1 MLQAYPKTIHL
12 THVLQDELNRVID
25 VTTLAFELVAL
36 VRQDILHHL
45 EEVVAQ
51 EQAPSW
57 LLDTLNHIKKV
68 TEDEFHR
75 GLLCLHVRRSDSH
88 KKVKTWDDS
97 TSVLD

>member
-12 THVLQDELNRVID
+12 AHVLQDELNRVID
-25 VTTLAFELVAL
+25 IATLAFELVAL

-45 EEVVAQ
+45 EEIVAQ
-51 EQAPSW
+51 EQPPSW
-57 LLDTLNHIKKV
+57 LLDTLNHIKQV

-75 GLLCLHVRRSDSH
+75 GLLCLHISGANGH
-88 KKVKTWDDS
+88 KKVETWDDS